1 MKFLAL
7 KWVKKRYSEVGQ
19 EANKLLRWVKKKAVL
34 SEVGQE
40 AQTLFVVNGR

>member
-1 MKFLAL
+1 MKFLARS
-7 KWVKKRYSEVGQ
+7 KWVKKHSEVGQ

-40 AQTLFVVNGR
+40 TLFVVNGR